1 MANKRPPNAQATEFK
16 AGEKQVEIARKG
28 GIASGEAK
36 RQKKAMKDIVELVL
50 QMPLQEGK
58 KANVESIKSL
68 ASANGKNIS
77 VQEALVL
84 KLTQKAL
91 KGDIKALRL
100 LLEMAGQNP
109 TQDGYGGEPAEDD
122 GLIDSI
128 EEAAK
133 LWQCD

>member
-1 MANKRPPNAQATEFK
+1 MANEENLKIIRTENE
-16 AGEKQVEIARKG
+16 AREKGRKG
-28 GIASGEAK
+28 GIASGKARRE
-36 RQKKAMKDIVELVL
+36 KKAMKDIVEIVL
-50 QMPLQEGK
+50 QMPLQNGK
-58 KANVESIKSL
+58 KTSVESIKNL
-68 ASANGKNIS
+68 ASAKGQNIS

-91 KGDIKALRL
+91 SGDIKALRL
-100 LLEMAGQNP
+100 LLEMAGQDP
-109 TQDGYGGEPAEDD
+109 TQNGYGDEPNEND

>member
-1 MANKRPPNAQATEFK
+1 MANEQNLTHKLTAE
-16 AGEKQVEIARKG
+16 ELRKG
-28 GIASGEAK
+28 GQNSGKARK
-36 RQKKAMKDIVELVL
+36 QKKAIKDIVELVL
-50 QMPLQEGK
+50 QMPLQDGK
-58 KANVESIKSL
+58 KTSVESIRSL
-68 ASANGKNIS
+68 ASAGGKNIT

-109 TQDGYGGEPAEDD
+109 MQDGYGDEPNEND

-133 LWQCD
+133 LWRCD

>member
-1 MANKRPPNAQATEFK
+1 MSNEQNLTHKLTAE
-16 AGEKQVEIARKG
+16 ELRKG
-28 GIASGEAK
+28 GQNSGKARK
-36 RQKKAMKDIVELVL
+36 QKKAMKDIVELVL
-50 QMPLQEGK
+50 QMPLKEGK
-58 KANVESIKSL
+58 ETSVESIKSL

-109 TQDGYGGEPAEDD
+109 MQDGYGDEPNEND
-122 GLIDSI
+122 GLIESI

>member
-1 MANKRPPNAQATEFK
+1 MANEQNLKPQAHVLS
-16 AGEKQVEIARKG
+16 VEEQSKG
-28 GIASGEAK
+28 GIASGKAR

-58 KANVESIKSL
+58 KTNVESIKSL

-100 LLEMAGQNP
+100 LLEMAGQDP
-109 TQDGYGGEPAEDD
+109 TQDGYGDEPEEND

-128 EEAAK
+128 EEAANAISSI
-133 LWQCD
+133 